1 MQKVINVLAVV
12 SFVGS
17 ASLIGG
23 AGYLLMNK
31 EALIEGVKEQVTK
44 AAVDGVA
51 GALPEMLD
59 AAMPELPEVT
69 GGDIP
74 GVPSTTGPNINLP

>member
-1 MQKVINVLAVV
+1 MQKVINVLAVL
-12 SFVGS
+12 SFLGS

-51 GALPEMLD
+51 GALPGMLD
-59 AAMPELPEVT
+59 AAMPELPKVT

-74 GVPSTTGPNINLP
+74 GVPSDETGPAIPF